1 MSYPIGKRNPDP
13 LLSMKEAAEYLNISL
28 SAMYEIA
35 KREKLICVQ
44 ITADRKIKK
53 SVLDDLIA
61 RKEKQWNFL
70 SLIPRHW
77 EVRA

>member
-1 MSYPIGKRNPDP
+1 
-13 LLSMKEAAEYLNISL
+13 MKEAAEYLNISL

-53 SVLDDLIA
+53 SVLDDLIKK
-61 RKEKQWNFL
+61 REQPWRFML
-70 SLIPRHW
+70 VVPRNC
-77 EVRA
+77 EI